1 MLHLMEDE
9 TLKLAEES
17 EAGGAA
23 FVAIVDKLKEEYL
36 DFTRNGGGAAKE
48 FRCIDRI
55 QTVYCLSHFSLL
67 SLFLFGSRSDSGFV
81 ACGPVTE
88 TLHTLTP

>member
-1 MLHLMEDE
+1 MEDE

-23 FVAIVDKLKEEYL
+23 FVAIVDKLKEEHL

-67 SLFLFGSRSDSGFV
+67 SHFLFGSRSDSGFV

>member
-1 MLHLMEDE
+1 MEDE
-9 TLKLAEES
+9 TLNLAEES
-17 EAGGAA
+17 EAGRAA
-23 FVAIVDKLKEEYL
+23 FVAIVDKLKAEYL
-36 DFTRNGGGAAKE
+36 EFTRNGGGAAKE

-55 QTVYCLSHFSLL
+55 QTVYCLSLL

-88 TLHTLTP
+88 TLHTLRP

>member
-1 MLHLMEDE
+1 MEDE
-9 TLKLAEES
+9 TLKLAEEP
-17 EAGGAA
+17 EAGRAA
-23 FVAIVDKLKEEYL
+23 FVAIVNKLKTECL
-36 DFTRNGGGAAKE
+36 DSTRNGGGAAKE
-48 FRCIDRI
+48 FRCIARI
-55 QTVYCLSHFSLL
+55 QTVYCL